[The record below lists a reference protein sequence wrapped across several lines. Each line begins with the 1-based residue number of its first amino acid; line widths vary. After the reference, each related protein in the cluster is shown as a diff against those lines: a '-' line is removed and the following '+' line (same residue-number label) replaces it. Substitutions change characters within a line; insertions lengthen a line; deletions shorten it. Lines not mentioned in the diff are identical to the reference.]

1 MIEINQKE
9 VINMLTEERYAT
21 ILRIL
26 EEKKAVTVLELT
38 KALGASESTVRRD
51 LSALHK
57 SGRLY
62 KVYGGATAIDN
73 SYTSAEEDMKTKRE
87 LFAEEKT
94 AIARK
99 AASLVKRKDF
109 VYIDAGSS
117 TLRLIDFLEEKGAIY
132 VTNGISHAARL
143 TARGFRVFI
152 LGGELKAVTEAVIG
166 TEALANLKNY
176 NFTKGFFGTNGIST
190 KSGFSTPDSDEAM
203 IKGEALTRC
212 KHAYVLA
219 DHSKFDRITPI
230 SFAMLS
236 AASIITGRLQERDR
250 KYMDYTTII
259 EGE

>member
-26 EEKKAVTVLELT
+26 E
-38 KALGASESTVRRD
+38 ASESTVRRD